1 MTTVT
6 WRTKLMRKVK
16 ENVVVVVIVYICLAC
31 GTWAMIRGKFK
42 YNPTS
47 PSSLEGRTWLVE
59 ENLPAHHHKVLETL
73 RSTQFLLQPPSTL
86 PYNLTQ
92 DSYYVMTSRI
102 GQYGGF
108 FLEAGALDGQQMS
121 NTLWLEQHMNWTGLL
136 IEPNSYNFKHLMYKH
151 RRAWT
156 SNSCIS
162 SNALTKR
169 TIHVSKQAIPRT
181 FIVRW
186 HMKGSSYELGHGF
199 SEEKN
204 LPPDTQLWKNIGED
218 SYHLAHCFPFYSY
231 LLALNVT
238 TIDLLSLDTEGSE
251 VDIIKT
257 IPWESVKVRV
267 LLVEMQPVGDYKTKT
282 VHLVDYMKNKGFRLL
297 AKRLDFIF
305 VREDDSALKT
315 LFSFKDWNSP
325 PKT

>member
-1 MTTVT
+1 MTWV
-6 WRTKLMRKVK
+6 
-16 ENVVVVVIVYICLAC
+16 
-31 GTWAMIRGKFK
+31 
-42 YNPTS
+42 
-47 PSSLEGRTWLVE
+47 VE
-59 ENLPAHHHKVLETL
+59 EDLPAHHHQVLETL
-73 RSTQFLLQPPSTL
+73 KSTQFLLQPPSTL

-102 GQYGGF
+102 GSWPFIHHYLTRLFHGQHGGF

-136 IEPNSYNFKHLMYKH
+136 IEPNSYSFKHLMYKH
-151 RRAWT
+151 RKAWT

-169 TIHVSKQAIPRT
+169 TIHVSKQAIPGA

-204 LPPDTQLWKNIGED
+204 LPPQTQLWNDNGED

-251 VDIIKT
+251 VEIIKT

-267 LLVEMQPVGDYKTKT
+267 LLVEMQPVGDYKTKR
-282 VHLVDYMKNKGFRLL
+282 VQFVDYMKNKGYRLL
-297 AKRLDFIF
+297 DRRLDFIF

-315 LFSFKDWNSP
+315 LVSFTDWNSP
-325 PKT
+325 P